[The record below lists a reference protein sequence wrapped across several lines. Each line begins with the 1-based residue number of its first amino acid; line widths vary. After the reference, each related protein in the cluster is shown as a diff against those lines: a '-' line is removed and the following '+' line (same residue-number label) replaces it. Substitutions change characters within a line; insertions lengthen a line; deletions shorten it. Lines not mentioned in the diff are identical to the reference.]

1 MQQPQAVAVT
11 RHSSYTVTLPIPNQT
26 CRKCPLKHAQS
37 NALCFVT
44 AQLSSLSSWV
54 YSKSLTACRRTWHV
68 KTPCPGAKLDAY
80 AELPQWMAWLDMLLL
95 TWIHCLGLD
104 TIRWQSKKA
113 WEWWRN

>member
-11 RHSSYTVTLPIPNQT
+11 RHNSYTVTLPIPKQA
-26 CRKCPLKHAQS
+26 CRQCPLKYEQS
-37 NALCFVT
+37 ARCFAAAD
-44 AQLSSLSSWV
+44 AQLSTLSIFLGV
-54 YSKSLTACRRTWHV
+54 QQKSDCTWHV